1 MEKFESLIQT
11 ICQDKNT
18 MKKFEVIITPSFQKE
33 IENINDKKQLELI
46 CKSIEKIERMGKNA
60 IKLLHVRNK
69 YILGEIKFMRPPYR
83 LYVIFNQ
90 ENETFYIVRWE
101 HKEKQ
106 QKVINQLMGKLE
118 YAFEG
123 GIKNIMELFSH

>member
-1 MEKFESLIQT
+1 
-11 ICQDKNT
+11 
-18 MKKFEVIITPSFQKE
+18 MKGFEVIIVPSFQKE
-33 IENINDKKQLELI
+33 IESIKEKRQLELM

-60 IKLLHVRNK
+60 IKLLHVREK

-90 ENETFYIVRWE
+90 ENEKFYIVRWE

-106 QKVINQLMGKLE
+106 QKVINQLIGKLE

>member
-1 MEKFESLIQT
+1 MIQT
-11 ICQDKNT
+11 MYQDKNT
-18 MKKFEVIITPSFQKE
+18 MKKFEVIVTPSFQKE
-33 IENINDKKQLELI
+33 IENINEKKQLELI

-69 YILGEIKFMRPPYR
+69 YILGEIKFMKPPYR

-106 QKVINQLMGKLE
+106 QKVINQLMVKLE

>member
-1 MEKFESLIQT
+1 MT
-11 ICQDKNT
+11 N
-18 MKKFEVIITPSFQKE
+18 FEVIIVPSFQKE
-33 IENINDKKQLELI
+33 IEKIKDRKQLELI
-46 CKSIEKIERMGKNA
+46 YKSIEKIERMGKNA
-60 IKLLHVRNK
+60 IKLLHVREK
-69 YILGEIKFMRPPYR
+69 YILGEIKFMSPPYR
-83 LYVIFNQ
+83 LYVIINQ
-90 ENETFYIVRWE
+90 EDEKFYIVRWE

>member
-1 MEKFESLIQT
+1 
-11 ICQDKNT
+11 
-18 MKKFEVIITPSFQKE
+18 MKGFEVIIVPSFQKE
-33 IENINDKKQLELI
+33 IEVIKEKRQLELI

-60 IKLLHVRNK
+60 IKLLHVRDK
-69 YILGEIKFMRPPYR
+69 YVLGEIKFMRPPYR

-90 ENETFYIVRWE
+90 ENEKFYIVRWE

-106 QKVINQLMGKLE
+106 QKVINQLIGKLE

>member
-1 MEKFESLIQT
+1 
-11 ICQDKNT
+11 
-18 MKKFEVIITPSFQKE
+18 MKKFDVIIVPSFQKE

-46 CKSIEKIERMGKNA
+46 CKSIDKIERMGKNA
-60 IKLLHVRNK
+60 IKLLHVRDK
-69 YILGEIKFMRPPYR
+69 YILGEIKFLSPPYR

-90 ENETFYIVRWE
+90 ENEAFYIVRWE
-101 HKEKQ
+101 HKKKQ

-123 GIKNIMELFSH
+123 GIKDIMELFSH

>member
-1 MEKFESLIQT
+1 
-11 ICQDKNT
+11 
-18 MKKFEVIITPSFQKE
+18 
-33 IENINDKKQLELI
+33 
-46 CKSIEKIERMGKNA
+46 MGKNA
-60 IKLLHVRNK
+60 IKLLHVRDK

-90 ENETFYIVRWE
+90 ENEAFYIVRWE

-106 QKVINQLMGKLE
+106 QKVINQLMAKLE